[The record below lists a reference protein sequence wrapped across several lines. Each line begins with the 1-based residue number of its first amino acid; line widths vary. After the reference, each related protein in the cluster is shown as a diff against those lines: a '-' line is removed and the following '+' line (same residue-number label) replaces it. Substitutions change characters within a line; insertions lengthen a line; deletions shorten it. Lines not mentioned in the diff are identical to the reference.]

1 MFQGRIIDTKLRKLS
16 IQDAE
21 KFIASS
27 DFGASIFF
35 SGTVR
40 NQNDNK
46 SVIGI
51 TYDTHDALVI
61 QSFEEIYNE
70 ANEKLEIKNK
80 AVFIDHAKGY
90 LNLGEISIIIAV
102 ATKHREEAYKL
113 SRYIIVLSNAFMPG
127 SFFTYC
133 NKNSSYTLSL
143 CQSANFLL
151 FLINHSA
158 NLSGSKYSF
167 RIQLLPNFTKP
178 S

>member
-61 QSFEEIYNE
+61 QSFEEIYSE
-70 ANEKLEIKNK
+70 ANKKLEIKEK

-90 LNLGEISIIIAV
+90 LDLGEISIIIAV

-113 SRYIIVLSNAFMPG
+113 SRYIIEEIKKRSPIWKKEHYQNNESNWLKGNPLVHE
-127 SFFTYC
+127 
-133 NKNSSYTLSL
+133 NN
-143 CQSANFLL
+143 
-151 FLINHSA
+151 
-158 NLSGSKYSF
+158 
-167 RIQLLPNFTKP
+167 
-178 S
+178 

>member
-1 MFQGRIIDTKLRKLS
+1 MFQGRIIDTNLRKLS

-61 QSFEEIYNE
+61 QSFEEIYSE
-70 ANEKLEIKNK
+70 ANKKLEIKEK

-90 LNLGEISIIIAV
+90 LDLGEISIIIAV
-102 ATKHREEAYKL
+102 ATKHRKEAYKL
-113 SRYIIVLSNAFMPG
+113 SRYIIEEIKKRSPIWKKEHYQNSESNWLKG
-127 SFFTYC
+127 SPLVHE
-133 NKNSSYTLSL
+133 NN
-143 CQSANFLL
+143 
-151 FLINHSA
+151 
-158 NLSGSKYSF
+158 
-167 RIQLLPNFTKP
+167 
-178 S
+178 

>member
-61 QSFEEIYNE
+61 QSFEEIYSE
-70 ANEKLEIKNK
+70 ANKKLEIKEK

-90 LNLGEISIIIAV
+90 LDLGEISIIIAV

-113 SRYIIVLSNAFMPG
+113 SRYIIEEIKKRSPIWKKEHYQNSESNWLKGNPLVHE
-127 SFFTYC
+127 S
-133 NKNSSYTLSL
+133 N
-143 CQSANFLL
+143 
-151 FLINHSA
+151 
-158 NLSGSKYSF
+158 
-167 RIQLLPNFTKP
+167 
-178 S
+178 

>member
-113 SRYIIVLSNAFMPG
+113 SRYIIEEIKKRSHIWKKEHYQNSESNWLKGNPLV
-127 SFFTYC
+127 
-133 NKNSSYTLSL
+133 NEKN
-143 CQSANFLL
+143 
-151 FLINHSA
+151 
-158 NLSGSKYSF
+158 
-167 RIQLLPNFTKP
+167 
-178 S
+178 